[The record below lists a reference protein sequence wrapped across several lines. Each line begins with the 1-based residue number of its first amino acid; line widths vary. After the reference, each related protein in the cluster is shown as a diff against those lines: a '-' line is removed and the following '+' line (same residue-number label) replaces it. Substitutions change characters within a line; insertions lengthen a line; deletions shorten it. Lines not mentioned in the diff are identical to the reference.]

1 MIDYTSHPVNSN
13 RNKLVS
19 MKRRKY
25 DSKNSIGKL
34 KHLEIRMLSFK
45 KGKTKQNL
53 HNSESKGAS
62 KLINTKLCNAKIK
75 ETPNTYME
83 TLT

>member
-1 MIDYTSHPVNSN
+1 
-13 RNKLVS
+13 
-19 MKRRKY
+19 
-25 DSKNSIGKL
+25 
-34 KHLEIRMLSFK
+34 MLSFK

-83 TLT
+83 TLTWLNEQSAENMDIFFKTSEAICYSY